1 MGQTTKIANQIK
13 ITGCMI
19 GLIECLLYAQK
30 AGLDQSQMIDAIK
43 DGAAGSFSLN
53 IYADRIIKGDMQPGF
68 YVKHFVKDMEIAI
81 KECQSMGI
89 KL

>member
-1 MGQTTKIANQIK
+1 
-13 ITGCMI
+13 
-19 GLIECLLYAQK
+19 
-30 AGLDQSQMIDAIK
+30 MIDAIK

-53 IYADRIIKGDMQPGF
+53 SYGNRIVSGDMQPGF

-81 KECQSMGI
+81 KECHTMGI